1 MRWVG
6 LLYLCIPSV
15 CTSAAK
21 LCFSWKS
28 NPHLLVS
35 LFSIVGFHYIIDS
48 LFQWRYCILQGW
60 FPRNLPKFMAA
71 LLSQS
76 LLSPSIPHTY
86 FAAPQLSQPIL
97 YCTAPSLFSSSSPKQ
112 QLQHNIAAWL
122 SLSPPLRCSMCWH
135 QCSRAPCVVVS
146 T

>member
-1 MRWVG
+1 MAANQG
-6 LLYLCIPSV
+6 IGKKTMLLSAIVDEVSRAPLSLHSV
-15 CTSAAK
+15 RLHFCSQA
-21 LCFSWKS
+21 
-28 NPHLLVS
+28 LLFMKEQPTLAGVTFFNS
-35 LFSIVGFHYIIDS
+35 GFHYIIDS

-112 QLQHNIAAWL
+112 QLQHNIAA
-122 SLSPPLRCSMCWH
+122 
-135 QCSRAPCVVVS
+135 
-146 T
+146 